1 MTTLKELGNISTQDM
16 FNTFNMGVGMTLVVE
31 RKDVDKTLEILNSE
45 NAYVLGSIV
54 KSDEKLILG

>member
-1 MTTLKELGNISTQDM
+1 VYRYAPQPSNWNI
-16 FNTFNMGVGMTLVVE
+16 GVA
-31 RKDVDKTLEILNSE
+31 KSILNSG